1 MAMNANKVQN
11 DVQLALDLF
20 GLDPLIDR
28 DFTHTLSLYDVIGKY
43 IYDRRSKILTGVTS
57 AADAKFQ
64 RKIIHGNAEITATIT
79 AANIER
85 IGKNGEKESVFAFP
99 GTREQAIEDV
109 LRKLAT
115 ERRAETY
122 ETQLPNKKKKFH
134 LIGLQF
140 SLYEIHQELERQGKS
155 YNYVEIREG
164 LEILSK
170 AGLSFVSEDGSTL
183 ANANFFP
190 VLFFADAPKKGDAQA
205 FVCFHPLVTDLITN
219 TKYRRSKYSKLF
231 EFQSQRARLFYDR
244 LCCSWIQAGPGR
256 PYNILLTTLIAAWK
270 DPANRLAKDKEVIIE
285 ALNELVERDI
295 IEKYEAEPKKNKG
308 KIYDWLFTLHASN
321 SFAKQQAAAQK
332 VFNQITA
339 KAEGR
344 ALMSDEGQSQDN
356 EHDNS
361 ESKSSQIPF

>member
-1 MAMNANKVQN
+1 MATKDERVN
-11 DVQLALDLF
+11 DNVQLALDLF
-20 GLDPLIDR
+20 GLDPLIDQ

-64 RKIIHGNAEITATIT
+64 RKIIHANAEVTATIT

-85 IGKNGEKESVFAFP
+85 IGANGEKESVFAFP

-140 SLYEIHQELERQGKS
+140 SLYEIHQELEKQARS
-155 YNYVEIREG
+155 YNYIEIREG

-170 AGLSFVSEDGSTL
+170 AGLNFVSEDGSTL
-183 ANANFFP
+183 ANATFFP

-205 FVCFHPLVTDLITN
+205 FICFHPLVTDLITN

-231 EFQSQRARLFYDR
+231 EFRSHRARLFYDR
-244 LCCSWIQAGPGR
+244 LCCSWIQAGPGH

-270 DPANRLAKDKEVIIE
+270 DPASRLAKDKEIIIE

-295 IEKYEAEPKKNKG
+295 IEKYEAEPKKRKG
-308 KIYDWLFTLHASN
+308 KIYDWLFTLHSSN

-332 VFNQITA
+332 VFNRITA
-339 KAEGR
+339 KAEGKPLIENHKQNR
-344 ALMSDEGQSQDN
+344 DN
-356 EHDNS
+356 DPKEQGSKGS
-361 ESKSSQIPF
+361 EIPF